1 VDMALVRLQ
10 PAAFAR
16 GGQVRPPP
24 GGELGCY
31 WRRKLG
37 LGAFGLEATPI
48 FFVWADRFFYLTKQS
63 TGFFMYHSITTITS
77 DWAFFFLANSSIQAW
92 GSVGDLGAAEAGR
105 ALDLPGVVLVAPV
118 WIWP

>member
-1 VDMALVRLQ
+1 MDMALVCLP

-37 LGAFGLEATPI
+37 LGAFGLDVTPI
-48 FFVWADRFFYLTKQS
+48 LFVWADRFFYVTKQS
-63 TGFFMYHSITTITS
+63 TVFFMYHSITTITS
-77 DWAFFFLANSSIQAW
+77 DCGFIFYI
-92 GSVGDLGAAEAGR
+92 
-105 ALDLPGVVLVAPV
+105 
-118 WIWP
+118 